1 MFGIESKFGER
12 PNRINMN
19 DANAMAVGIGAL
31 KSGSDNSIVSAGS
44 KVMYLLL
51 QRFITQNNYPAQV
64 SKFNEKYK
72 ELELKAENDEPHNE
86 KEWERY
92 KAANKEMKKIA
103 KSMQSIR
110 QSPDLNG
117 AQKAE
122 KLKPLY
128 QQQLDIVAKA
138 TSVKR

>member
-1 MFGIESKFGER
+1 
-12 PNRINMN
+12 
-19 DANAMAVGIGAL
+19 
-31 KSGSDNSIVSAGS
+31 
-44 KVMYLLL
+44 
-51 QRFITQNNYPAQV
+51 
-64 SKFNEKYK
+64 
-72 ELELKAENDEPHNE
+72 
-86 KEWERY
+86 
-92 KAANKEMKKIA
+92 MKKIA